1 MSADEL
7 LALGEDIQKH
17 GLHEGVAL
25 CDGDLLDGRN
35 RLEAME
41 MVGIKVVTSNGKLDI
56 AFRNVKPRDPVD
68 YVISKNIH
76 RRHLSADQKRE
87 LISKLLKVTPEKSD
101 RHIAEVAKVDHKTVA
116 SIRAKKVATGEIPH
130 LPKTVGKDGRRR
142 HSIKLR
148 NATQP
153 RTPKQPQLLEKA
165 NTSLDDAISAPID
178 RFTNAMPVL
187 PEKPAVLEGLKAEQ
201 SQCVPDDPI
210 SICAVEVRSC
220 VANAMHQ
227 IEYGLWPELI
237 AKLHEELDRILREPA
252 QTAAE

>member
-1 MSADEL
+1 
-7 LALGEDIQKH
+7 
-17 GLHEGVAL
+17 
-25 CDGDLLDGRN
+25 
-35 RLEAME
+35 

-87 LISKLLKVTPEKSD
+87 LIARLLKATPEKSD
-101 RHIAEVAKVDHKTVA
+101 RQIAEVAKVDHKTVA

-130 LPKTVGKDGRRR
+130 LPNTVGKDGRRR
-142 HSIKLR
+142 HSSNPH
-148 NATQP
+148 NARQP
-153 RTPKQPQLLEKA
+153 HNPKQSQLVDEA

-178 RFTNAMPVL
+178 RFTNAMPEL
-187 PEKPAVLEGLKAEQ
+187 SDRPAVIEELKAEQ
-201 SQCVPDDPI
+201 SLGVPDDPI
-210 SICAVEVRSC
+210 LICTVEVRSC

-237 AKLHEELDRILREPA
+237 AKLHEELDRILREPT
-252 QTAAE
+252 QTAEE